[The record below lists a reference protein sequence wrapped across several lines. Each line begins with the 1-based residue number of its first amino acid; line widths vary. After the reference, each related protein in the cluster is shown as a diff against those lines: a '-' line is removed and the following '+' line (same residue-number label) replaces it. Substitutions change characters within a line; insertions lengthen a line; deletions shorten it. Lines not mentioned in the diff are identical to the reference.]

1 MNIEAKILNKILRNQ
16 TQQMILKWVQ
26 HHKRPQIMKTFRK
39 KNKVGGILIP
49 NFKVY
54 YKVKI
59 IKKSIV
65 QAQKQPGGPMKQNRN
80 FRSKPTVI
88 RSTDQEPRIY
98 NDNKTISSIN
108 GVGKTGQL
116 NMQKNKTR
124 PLSHSIYK
132 NKHKMD

>member
-1 MNIEAKILNKILRNQ
+1 
-16 TQQMILKWVQ
+16 
-26 HHKRPQIMKTFRK
+26 MKTFRK

-98 NDNKTISSIN
+98 NDNKKISSIN